1 MLHGLSHQQLRRLR
15 TLLSLWPLLDFV
27 DYEIEDVRNFDPHYV
42 GLVQINVQLKLLRNQ
57 SAFQKFL
64 RKVPK
69 NLQPQYIH

>member
-1 MLHGLSHQQLRRLR
+1 M
-15 TLLSLWPLLDFV
+15 SLWPLLDFV

-64 RKVPK
+64 RKVHK